1 MACPKVSVEVYKVII
16 SEDHFEP
23 CSVRISSGLFS
34 HLHEICLFFLEMPVV
49 LVYQLEIAFSSM
61 PQIPEHQTLGK

>member
-1 MACPKVSVEVYKVII
+1 MACPKVLEEVYKVII

-34 HLHEICLFFLEMPVV
+34 HLHELCLFFLEMPM
-49 LVYQLEIAFSSM
+49 LVYQSEITFSSM
-61 PQIPEHQTLGK
+61 PQIPEHQSLGK